1 MKMKN
6 LNKYIRTLALIV
18 LVISSSCDSTNLD
31 LTDNPNFLTPSQA
44 DVDFFLSSIQ
54 EDFVRQ
60 IEGDADYDANDNWQ
74 SGGVTQGDGLSLFG
88 AELTRVYCLSNT
100 TSNQY
105 YSAYQP
111 STSDDEWINM
121 YIGIFGDIRAMMP
134 LAEENGLV
142 RHIGISQ
149 FIEAYVLTAMV
160 DFYGDIPYSE
170 AIQGSENLN
179 PKLDDGA
186 SLYDIALS
194 LLDDAI
200 ANFQADAVVLP
211 AIDMFYN
218 NDYEKWI
225 KAANTL
231 KMRLYLQ
238 RRLVDSN
245 AISSIKNIL
254 SDEDNY
260 ISSSEDDFQ
269 FVWPATSPTGP
280 DTRHPRYGLNYTPT
294 GANDYTSNWM
304 MNQMVTTSDPR
315 IRYYYYR
322 QTPYVPG
329 AEIDPDEQL
338 LQCSLQTPP
347 AHYADGGFTFCF
359 LNNGYWGRDHGDTDG
374 IPPDGLYRTTFGV
387 YPAGG
392 KFDDDSFSPIS
403 SGDGGGGNGITPILT
418 AAWVDF
424 MQAEIAMVEANTND
438 AKTFMMAGLEKSI
451 AKVQTFASK
460 DIDADLSYEPTETD
474 VADFIDFIGSV
485 FDGAD
490 MPGKWDV
497 LGEQF
502 FVTVFGNGIES
513 YNFYRRTGYPRTLQP
528 NLDPNPG
535 TFIRSMFYPANAV
548 NTNSNISQKTDQ
560 TQPVF
565 WDTNGVPEAN

>member
-1 MKMKN
+1 MKN
-6 LNKYIRTLALIV
+6 INRFLRILTLIV
-18 LVISSSCDSTNLD
+18 LVIFSSCDSFDLD
-31 LTDNPNFLTPSQA
+31 LTNDPNFLTPEQA

-60 IEGDADYDANDNWQ
+60 IEGDADYDINDNWS
-74 SGGVTQGDGLSLFG
+74 SGGATLGDGLSLFG

-100 TSNQY
+100 ASAQY
-105 YSAYQP
+105 NSAYQG
-111 STSDDEWINM
+111 SDSDDEWTNA
-121 YIGIFGDIRAMMP
+121 YVGIFADIKAMMP

-142 RHIGISQ
+142 RHIGIAQ
-149 FIEAYVLTAMV
+149 FVEAYVLTAMV
-160 DFYGDIPYSE
+160 DFYGDIPYTE
-170 AIQGSENLN
+170 AVLGSDNLN

-186 SLYDIALS
+186 SIYEAALS

-200 ANFQADAVVLP
+200 ANFQADAAVLP
-211 AIDMFYN
+211 AIDLYYK

-238 RRLVDSN
+238 RRLVDQN
-245 AISSIKNIL
+245 AISSINSII
-254 SDEDNY
+254 SSGNY
-260 ISSSEDDFQ
+260 ISSTDDDFQ
-269 FVWPATSPTGP
+269 FEWPATSPTGP
-280 DTRHPRYGLNYTPT
+280 DTRHPRYGINYTPT
-294 GANDYTSNWM
+294 GGNDYMSNWM
-304 MNQMVTTSDPR
+304 MNLMMTTSDPR

-322 QTPYVPG
+322 QTPAVPG

-338 LQCSLQTPP
+338 LQCSLQSPP
-347 AHYADGGFTFCF
+347 AHYVAGGFTFCF

-374 IPPDGLYRTTFGV
+374 IPPDGLVRTTFGV

-392 KFDDDSFSPIS
+392 KFDDDSFTPIT
-403 SGDGGGGNGITPILT
+403 SGVGGGGNGITPILT

-424 MQAEIAMVEANTND
+424 MRAEIAMVEGNTND
-438 AKTFMMAGLEKSI
+438 AKTFMLAGLEKSI
-451 AKVQTFASK
+451 AKVQTFSSK

-474 VADFIDFIGSV
+474 VNDFIDFIGSV

-490 MPGKWDV
+490 MEGKWDV
-497 LGEQF
+497 LAEQF

-513 YNFYRRTGYPRTLQP
+513 YNFYRRTGYPTTLQP

-535 TFIRSMFYPANAV
+535 TFIRSMFYPARAV
-548 NTNSNISQKTDQ
+548 NTNSNITQKPDQ
-560 TQPVF
+560 AQPVF
-565 WDTNGVPEAN
+565 WDTNGVPPAN